1 MFDFFTKE
9 KTKDST
15 SKNQVNNESKQSK
28 RLIEKLVATQE
39 GRHALKQLM
48 YTIHL
53 RATDGSGN
61 SDNDVKYLSTV
72 TNYFSN
78 LVLGSDMDSPN
89 KALPFNIVG
98 PTTELEDATFKKLSD
113 LIGRLK
119 EN

>member
-1 MFDFFTKE
+1 MFDFFTKK

-15 SKNQVNNESKQSK
+15 SKNQVNNENKQ
-28 RLIEKLVATQE
+28 LIEKLVATQE
-39 GRHALKQLM
+39 GRHALEQLM

-72 TNYFSN
+72 TNYFSS
-78 LVLGSDMDSPN
+78 LLLGSDMDSPN
-89 KALPFNIVG
+89 KALPFNVVG